1 MGMEIKYKIWI
12 EKEGKVIFGHG
23 REELFQAIDECHSLN
38 AAAKKLGMSYRA
50 AWGRLRASEDR
61 LGVKLVESDTAKK
74 GMTLTPAAKG
84 LLDKFRRL
92 EKDADAYL
100 QKTSRELSA
109 LIESDAKPGTE
120 EKKKG

>member
-1 MGMEIKYKIWI
+1 MEIKYKIWI

-50 AWGRLRASEDR
+50 AWGRLRASEER
-61 LGVKLVESDTAKK
+61 LGVKLVESDIAKK

-84 LLDKFRRL
+84 LLEKFRRL
-92 EKDADAYL
+92 EKDADTYL

-109 LIESDAKPGTE
+109 LLDGTANPDSD